1 MKCQN
6 DNCSQGAMPV
16 SSSYKRGELR
26 DMVNMIQRHIK
37 LCILCLG
44 PEDLYNDDASLTA
57 AVHRSL
63 SLTQA
68 LGEKCQNL
76 DASTV
81 SSEDDVN
88 SRHSHSQV
96 SNYGHSKLNFML
108 ACMGNVP
115 SWM

>member
-1 MKCQN
+1 MKCQS
-6 DNCSQGAMPV
+6 DNCATGAISVP
-16 SSSYKRGELR
+16 SSYETHDGIYML
-26 DMVNMIQRHIK
+26 QRHIK
-37 LCILCLG
+37 LCVLCLG

-96 SNYGHSKLNFML
+96 SSHI
-108 ACMGNVP
+108 
-115 SWM
+115 